1 MSTSTIVNL
10 LSAIAVLAALIF
22 LNRAT
27 RKPIVPDAAGRFHL
41 RMNNLYSLGGI
52 LGILMGLGLAITA
65 LFRMSTLN
73 DAEIVLIV
81 VMLGI
86 FWGAG
91 IPSLLYYYN
100 HRVIFDDAVIT
111 VTNVFG
117 KTVINHW
124 EDITSA
130 QPGILSSLITIN
142 TTGGKVKIHQH
153 LVGLSRLGDKLAE
166 KKGLTLLQLRPGR
179 STPRL

>member
-1 MSTSTIVNL
+1 MSTIVNL
-10 LSAIAVLAALIF
+10 LSGIAVLAALIF

-27 RKPIVPDAAGRFHL
+27 RKPIVPDASGRFHL
-41 RMNNLYSLGGI
+41 RMNKLYSLGGI

-65 LFRMSTLN
+65 LFRMSTL
-73 DAEIVLIV
+73 AGTEIVLV
-81 VMLGI
+81 FVMLGI

-91 IPSLLYYYN
+91 IPALLYYYN
-100 HRVIFDDAVIT
+100 HRVIFDDTALT

-117 KTVINHW
+117 KTVITHW
-124 EDITSA
+124 EDIASA
-130 QPGILSSLITIN
+130 QPGSLSSLMTIN
-142 TTGGKVKIHQH
+142 TASGKVKIHQH

-166 KKGLTLLQLRPGR
+166 KKGWTLPQLRPGR